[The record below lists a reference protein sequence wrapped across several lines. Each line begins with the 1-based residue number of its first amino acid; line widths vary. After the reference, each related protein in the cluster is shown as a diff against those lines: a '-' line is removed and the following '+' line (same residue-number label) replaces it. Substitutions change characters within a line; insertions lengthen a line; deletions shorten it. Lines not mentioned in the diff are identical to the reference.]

1 MSYDLIE
8 IPDSITPIVGYRGW
22 IYKNGIL
29 HSCFRSVEWPT
40 NKALKSQCIHPT
52 FGSLREIIDKK
63 VYHPTPHNNPIK
75 DCTCGIYSLHEFPN
89 SYSKDNEGNRV
100 RAVKPWPH
108 YALSGITLNWGHIIM
123 GEKGFRAEYSK
134 PAALISRPRSKTLT
148 PIIEEL
154 AANYNIDIIDLKE
167 IKKNGYREA

>member
-22 IYKNGIL
+22 IYKNGFL
-29 HSCFRSVEWPT
+29 YSCFRSVKWLP
-40 NKALKSQCIHPT
+40 NQALKSECIHPT
-52 FGSLREIIDKK
+52 FGSLREKGISLQK
-63 VYHPTPHNNPIK
+63 TLPHTNPIK
-75 DCTCGIYSLHEFPN
+75 ECTCGIYSLHEFPS
-89 SYSKDNEGNRV
+89 SYNRDQDGNRV

-123 GEKGFRAEYSK
+123 GDKGFRAEYAK

-154 AANYNIDIIDLKE
+154 AANYDIKILSLKE
-167 IKKNGYREA
+167 IKKNGYRQS